1 MKEFLIEQAAQIVTV
16 IIVTAIGILST
27 WLTAKLNKYFQLK
40 NTATALETCL
50 SMVQA
55 TVGELQQ
62 KFVEDMKKANADGKL
77 TKDEIKQLNTSL
89 IVYTKNKLTPN
100 IIEVITAAGI
110 DINQFILDAGE
121 KFVQE
126 LKHE

>member
-27 WLTAKLNKYFQLK
+27 WLTAKLNKYIQLK
-40 NTATALETCL
+40 NTTTALETCL
-50 SMVQA
+50 DMVQV

-89 IVYTKNKLTPN
+89 IVYTKNKLTPE
-100 IIEVITAAGI
+100 IIKVITAAGI